1 MEGKMVSIG
10 SNITFRRL
18 EEKDL
23 RLMHKWL
30 NTDFVIEWYDKGGS
44 SFSKIMSKYMP
55 RVKGEEAIYSFIIVC
70 NNKDIGY
77 IQTCLI
83 EDYPE
88 YNQCVNIKESA
99 AGIDLFIGEQDFVHK
114 GLGKQILIK
123 FLSEY
128 VFQLYDVECCIIG
141 PEPKNNIA
149 IRAYEKAGFKYFKT
163 IQVPDED
170 EPEYLMRIYKNEVNS
185 IINSQGGLR

>member
-1 MEGKMVSIG
+1 MHVIKKKIGVTLSSFKECKMISIG

-30 NTDFVIEWYDKGGS
+30 NTDFV
-44 SFSKIMSKYMP
+44 
-55 RVKGEEAIYSFIIVC
+55 
-70 NNKDIGY
+70 
-77 IQTCLI
+77 
-83 EDYPE
+83 
-88 YNQCVNIKESA
+88 
-99 AGIDLFIGEQDFVHK
+99 HK
-114 GLGKQILIK
+114 GLGEQILIK